1 MEGGDHLFFPTDP
14 PILTL
19 RPLRRGRRASPAES
33 CLLERLPPRSE
44 AMDMDL
50 FARVRERLVDGT
62 LWPLTND
69 HVIGGP
75 VTNEPCAV
83 CDQAITVG
91 ETEYE
96 VAGPVMIA
104 HVHVACYH
112 AWSGESQRSA

>member
-1 MEGGDHLFFPTDP
+1 
-14 PILTL
+14 
-19 RPLRRGRRASPAES
+19 
-33 CLLERLPPRSE
+33 
-44 AMDMDL
+44 MDKDL
-50 FARVRERLVDGT
+50 FARARERVLDGT

-75 VTNEPCAV
+75 GTNEPCAV

>member
-1 MEGGDHLFFPTDP
+1 MQKG
-14 PILTL
+14 L
-19 RPLRRGRRASPAES
+19 RDES
-33 CLLERLPPRSE
+33 CLLARLPPRSE

-50 FARVRERLVDGT
+50 FARVRERLRDST

-75 VTNEPCAV
+75 GTNEPCAV
-83 CDQAITVG
+83 CDQAVTAG